1 MALLNH
7 VADDFVV
14 EVLNVFPLD
23 PLFAIFVL
31 LRFQCQLNEK
41 LLKFLVAVIN
51 AKLLKAE
58 RYEINVMKFVPMLN
72 YLLVCMT
79 SKP

>member
-23 PLFAIFVL
+23 TLFAIFVL

-58 RYEINVMKFVPMLN
+58 TYEINVMKFVPMLN